1 MSFKHFANF
10 LKQKRAFLSVSI
22 LTVSTLTLL
31 IFFQN
36 CGKAGFDSANDG
48 TSSIN
53 DPSKTLPFAFD
64 ASIDMITYN
73 SCSSPSSQGK
83 TFSFKVGSYQSSVPA
98 LSSTSEKTPK
108 SGVKLSDDF
117 ANYIKNNLK
126 PDYPNPN
133 ITTEQVQKLLAK
145 SDLNTEAQLQIS
157 LRSIN
162 KGNRLGNVF
171 FKSGSPAIGIDIIQL
186 LGDLTDLRWADA
198 IISAG
203 LPTKSSVQYA
213 DFFPK
218 AAGTARNIEASFH
231 YNTNYQTAEAYRNA
245 FNKTGDID
253 AQIVVGFSY
262 TNDAILISPEN
273 ATQETDLM
281 TTAYGRGYQ
290 LNFQVPFNS
299 NLSPSSW
306 AYHPNNQVGSVTEY
320 DLLTN
325 RTVSGAAWD
334 CNARFKIVRA
344 EDASFSWNSLSSAI
358 DTAVQTDSGIAAGS
372 KESTKAGLKYNMA
385 VYYNFLNSS
394 NAVNINVSTGQKLDA
409 TLDNAGL
416 CPKMDY
422 STLSVVPDQSSVYGV
437 GIYAG
442 KTYGEILEIVRRH
455 LPANE
460 WDVNLDY
467 GCVVPKKY
475 SCYPDETRKATEGGT
490 YTGLYKVNY
499 PHSSMVSPQSPA
511 CHYKYDSNADPLK
524 YQQSSPQ
531 TDYCTEYVTI
541 CTKR

>member
-10 LKQKRAFLSVSI
+10 LKQKRAFFSVSI
-22 LTVSTLTLL
+22 LTLSTLTLL

-48 TSSIN
+48 TSSIH

-73 SCSSPSSQGK
+73 SCSSPNSQGK
-83 TFSFKVGSYQSSVPA
+83 TFSFKVGSYQSSAAA
-98 LSSTSEKTPK
+98 LSSSSEKVPK
-108 SGVKLSDDF
+108 SGVRLSDDF
-117 ANYIKNNLK
+117 ANYIKNSLK
-126 PDYPNPN
+126 PDYPNPDV
-133 ITTEQVQKLLAK
+133 TTEQVQKLLAK
-145 SDLNTEAQLQIS
+145 SDLNSEAQLQIS

-171 FKSGSPAIGIDIIQL
+171 FKSSGPAIGIDVIQL

-198 IISAG
+198 IIAGG
-203 LPTKSSVQYA
+203 LPTKSSIQYA

-262 TNDAILISPEN
+262 TNEAILISPEN
-273 ATQETDLM
+273 ATQESDLM

-290 LNFQVPFNS
+290 LGFQVPVDS
-299 NLSPSSW
+299 TKTPSSW
-306 AYHPNNQVGSVTEY
+306 AYHPNNQVASVTEY

-325 RTVSGAAWD
+325 RAVSGAAWD

-344 EDASFSWNSLSSAI
+344 EDASFSWNALSAAI
-358 DTAVQTDSGIAAGS
+358 DTAVQTDSGIAAGA

-385 VYYNFLNSS
+385 GYYQFLDGNG
-394 NAVNINVSTGQKLDA
+394 NVNINVSTGQKVDTTLDA
-409 TLDNAGL
+409 AGL

-422 STLSVVPDQSSVYGV
+422 STLSVVPNQNSIYGV
-437 GIYAG
+437 GVYAG

-455 LPANE
+455 LPDNE
-460 WDVNLDY
+460 WDVNLAY
-467 GCVVPKKY
+467 GCVVPKKH
-475 SCYPDETRKATEGGT
+475 SCYPDESRKATEGGT
-490 YTGLYKVNY
+490 YTGLYKVTYQPNL
-499 PHSSMVSPQSPA
+499 A
-511 CHYKYDSNADPLK
+511 CHYKFDANYYKANKTDSNGNLP
-524 YQQSSPQ
+524 